1 MKTVQSIAWK
11 SWFLTLLR
19 VAIGW
24 HFLYEGISKLAA
36 GDWSASGYLQNSHGF
51 LSGFYH
57 WLASSEGLMMVVD
70 PLNMY
75 GLVAIGLA
83 LFLGI
88 MIRPA
93 AICGALLLGS
103 YYFAYP
109 PFGASF
115 ALRGEPGLYVVNA
128 VFIEAAIL
136 VVFGFLDDKGYG
148 LGPLVLNVLKRK
160 HTGADEQSGSAANG
174 RREVLQ
180 NLATLPLLGLVGW
193 GAKEHTRKHG
203 TDGVTGATITVGGVD
218 LSELKGELPKGTI
231 GDHQISRLVMGGNL
245 IGGWAHSRDL
255 LYVPSLFKAYNTEQ
269 KVFETLM
276 LAEEA
281 GINAINIGFPSN
293 PLLKKYKQL
302 TGSKITVISQVAAPD
317 MGNKDYYSAI
327 EEAVDFGVEIIQVQG
342 NQSDWLVRDGK
353 EEVIGLMLE
362 RIRSHGCPAGLG
374 AHSVETLVACEEAG
388 ITPDYYMKTM
398 HHDRYWSAHPRENRK
413 AFEVDGKRHL
423 DHNRFHDNLFCLDPE
438 KSVEFV
444 SRATVPVMGFKVLA
458 AGAISPE
465 DGFRWAF
472 EHGADFICVGMFDFQ
487 IVKDVNITIDTLAA
501 LKARER
507 QWFG

>member
-1 MKTVQSIAWK
+1 MKTVKSISWK

-36 GDWSASGYLQNSHGF
+36 GDWSASGYLRNSHGF

-70 PLNMY
+70 PLNMC

-88 MIRPA
+88 MVRPA

-103 YYFAYP
+103 YYLAYP
-109 PFGASF
+109 PFGASH
-115 ALRGEPGLYVVNA
+115 ALGGEPGLYIVNA

-136 VVFGFLDDKGYG
+136 VVFASLEDKGYG
-148 LGPLVLNVLKRK
+148 LGPLVRNLLKRK
-160 HTGADEQSGSAANG
+160 RTGEEELPDSSSSG

-180 NLATLPLLGLVGW
+180 NLATIPLLGLVGW
-193 GAKEHTRKHG
+193 GARESARKYSI
-203 TDGVTGATITVGGVD
+203 DGVTGATITVGGLD

-255 LYVPSLFKAYNTEQ
+255 LYVSSLFKAYNTEQ
-269 KVFETLM
+269 KVFETLR
-276 LAEEA
+276 LAEQA

-302 TGSKITVISQVAAPD
+302 TGSRIKVISQVAAPD
-317 MGNKDYYSAI
+317 MGNKDYFSAI

-353 EEVIGLMLE
+353 VEVIGFDI
-362 RIRSHGCPAGLG
+362 RISGLLADG
-374 AHSVETLVACEEAG
+374 G
-388 ITPDYYMKTM
+388 IQ
-398 HHDRYWSAHPRENRK
+398 
-413 AFEVDGKRHL
+413 L
-423 DHNRFHDNLFCLDPE
+423 C
-438 KSVEFV
+438 V
-444 SRATVPVMGFKVLA
+444 SSRLG
-458 AGAISPE
+458 SPLT
-465 DGFRWAF
+465 AS
-472 EHGADFICVGMFDFQ
+472 
-487 IVKDVNITIDTLAA
+487 T
-501 LKARER
+501 
-507 QWFG
+507 